1 MYRLIG
7 RMYVVSPLETVQTD
21 MAEEMEKA
29 QKDVEQLSVPPLCV
43 CFRAL
48 LLCNNLVVAVRFIG
62 PPRCRGRCVCP
73 HPIPFVFP
81 FDLSPALGVWQTTKA
96 SLETRLEGCEA
107 DFRTLFNQIQREGG
121 GSTS

>member
-1 MYRLIG
+1 MGHEHDRTDFLPPTMSDLDRVKGQIGANERTRRRAELCLGELEDVDGASQKVYRLIG

-29 QKDVEQLSVPPLCV
+29 QKDVEQLS
-43 CFRAL
+43 
-48 LLCNNLVVAVRFIG
+48 
-62 PPRCRGRCVCP
+62 
-73 HPIPFVFP
+73 
-81 FDLSPALGVWQTTKA
+81 TTKA